1 MVNFKLRK
9 NIVPGE
15 HNVLINLHVSVPIS
29 YTEPNILLDGSGYDI
44 EIDHA
49 MREILTLKR
58 RIVLYGLK
66 IHAVY

>member
-29 YTEPNILLDGSGYDI
+29 YTDPNILLDGSGYDI

-49 MREILTLKR
+49 IEKF
-58 RIVLYGLK
+58 
-66 IHAVY
+66 